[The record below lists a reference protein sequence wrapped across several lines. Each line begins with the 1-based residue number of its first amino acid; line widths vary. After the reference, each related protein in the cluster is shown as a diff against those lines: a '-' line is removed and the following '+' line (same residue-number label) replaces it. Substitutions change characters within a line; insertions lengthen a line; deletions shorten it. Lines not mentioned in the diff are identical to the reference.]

1 MPVLEL
7 VRSGEPVATFLLDAP
22 IVVVGR
28 DGACDITL
36 EGPLVSRKHCQF
48 VGGGDKYAVQDLGS
62 ANGTYVNGARVEQHT
77 LNDGDKVAVVPHT
90 LVYRVKGEELH
101 AGPAA
106 VEGEAAVDYPATS
119 KLDPAE
125 ILRRLE
131 DLFD

>member
-1 MPVLEL
+1 MPILEL
-7 VRSGEPVATFLLDAP
+7 VRSGELFATFNLDAP

-28 DGACDITL
+28 DEACDITL
-36 EGPLVSRKHCQF
+36 KGPLVSRKHCQF

-62 ANGTYVNGARVEQHT
+62 ANGTYVNGERVEQHT

-90 LVYRVKGEELH
+90 LVYRAKGGELH

-106 VEGEAAVDYPATS
+106 ATGEPAEEYPATTKVS
-119 KLDPAE
+119 PSE

-131 DLFD
+131 NLFD

>member
-7 VRSGEPVATFLLDAP
+7 VRSGELIATFNLDVP

-28 DGACDITL
+28 DEACDITL
-36 EGPLVSRKHCQF
+36 KGPLVSRKHCQF

-62 ANGTYVNGARVEQHT
+62 ANGTYVNGERAEQHT

-90 LVYRVKGEELH
+90 LVYRAQVEELH
-101 AGPAA
+101 VGTAA
-106 VEGEAAVDYPATS
+106 VEGEAVEEYPATTKVS
-119 KLDPAE
+119 PSE

-131 DLFD
+131 NLFD